1 MSVTASTPPEP
12 QPTYESVRDVE
23 AVYMKER
30 GKPMPGA
37 EHAICQMRLGF
48 QFMKSDGHLVLSE
61 LNLDLGGKR
70 IVPDLCVYDRVRES
84 LIRNQIW
91 VTEPPQIAVEII
103 SPSQTLE
110 EMSAK
115 IDLLLAGG
123 VPSVWLVI
131 PFAHVISIFQKG
143 AALLSATSGIL
154 TDPGTGLS
162 VKVDEIFA

>member
-12 QPTYESVRDVE
+12 QPTYDSVRDVE
-23 AVYMKER
+23 VVYMKER

-37 EHAICQMRLGF
+37 EHAICQARLVG
-48 QFMKSDGHLVLSE
+48 QFLLWPEHVVLSE
-61 LNLDLGGKR
+61 LNVDLSGKR
-70 IVPDLCVYDRVRES
+70 LVPDICIYEKAQEGAV
-84 LIRNQIW
+84 RNQIW

-162 VKVDEIFA
+162 VNVDEVFV